1 QQPDPISCSLPLP
14 YLNIALDDSLAEPLS
29 EPKPVDTDIDSD
41 HTHQLPTTSTE
52 IEIRRSSRHT
62 HRHTWMQ
69 DFECYFSDISTP
81 ALVQSVNTAHT
92 KFVDT
97 LNKLQEPRSCVQA
110 MQHQAWIQAMDA
122 EIQALEHNQT
132 WDITP
137 LSKDKKAIGSRWIYK
152 LKLKP
157 NGTVDRYKARLVAKG
172 YTQVEGVDFFES
184 FSPIAKV
191 VTVRVLLAL
200 AASKNWHVHQI
211 DVNNAF
217 LHGPSSALIAEVKQY
232 LDQLFTVKD
241 LKVAKFFLGIEIARS
256 PQGMALTQL
265 KYTKDILADT
275 GMTNARA
282 ATTPLPTG
290 VKFTEEAGKPLPNAE
305 VYRRLIGRLFYLGF
319 TRPDISHATQ
329 QLSQFLQAPCQQHW
343 DAALHLLR
351 YLNGTQHKGLF
362 FPSNSVLE
370 LKSTVSR
377 STAEAEYRSMGATGC
392 ELTWIYFLLKDMQ
405 LLVSLPIPFLCDNR
419 AALYIL
425 SNPVFHER
433 TKYLEIDCHLVRDKY
448 KSGFLAPDH
457 VSSKEQLA
465 DIFTKPLP
473 GSSLHPFLEKLGL
486 ITFDPSTT

>member
-1 QQPDPISCSLPLP
+1 MILRVEKQREVNSSIVESMQNVAMQTKEFIGTGYREWYKALVDKRKQANTKQSRALNTIEADFENYDAVTTQCSRQRAMSEMDHKTKNIVAIGRIVGNLYVLERTILQRRNFKAYQESKNASALNVTVTDIETWHKRLGHSSSIVLRHLPCLKGQQPDPISCSLPLP

-137 LSKDKKAIGSRWIYK
+137 LPKDKKAIGSRWIYK

-172 YTQVEGVDFFES
+172 YTQ
-184 FSPIAKV
+184 
-191 VTVRVLLAL
+191 
-200 AASKNWHVHQI
+200 I

-217 LHGPSSALIAEVKQY
+217 LHGNLEEEIYMQSPEGYPVPSGHVCKLKKSLYMGSNKLQDSGTMNSPPKWSILVLFNLRMTIA
-232 LDQLFTVKD
+232 
-241 LKVAKFFLGIEIARS
+241 
-256 PQGMALTQL
+256 
-265 KYTKDILADT
+265 
-275 GMTNARA
+275 
-282 ATTPLPTG
+282 
-290 VKFTEEAGKPLPNAE
+290 
-305 VYRRLIGRLFYLGF
+305 
-319 TRPDISHATQ
+319 
-329 QLSQFLQAPCQQHW
+329 
-343 DAALHLLR
+343 
-351 YLNGTQHKGLF
+351 
-362 FPSNSVLE
+362 
-370 LKSTVSR
+370 
-377 STAEAEYRSMGATGC
+377 
-392 ELTWIYFLLKDMQ
+392 
-405 LLVSLPIPFLCDNR
+405 
-419 AALYIL
+419 
-425 SNPVFHER
+425 
-433 TKYLEIDCHLVRDKY
+433 
-448 KSGFLAPDH
+448 
-457 VSSKEQLA
+457 
-465 DIFTKPLP
+465 
-473 GSSLHPFLEKLGL
+473 
-486 ITFDPSTT
+486 